1 MIGRRLQ
8 PWRLDS
14 TENASGETGVVQQA
28 ERAVLVQTAAN
39 KRRFGEIIVASS
51 WIKGDA
57 IQTCVGHL
65 ERQEL
70 DACSHARVKSRE
82 KVIGVSIIRVGRAD
96 REKLHR
102 GDDQGGSSCLLR
114 LLRADPDSSASRR
127 LG

>member
-1 MIGRRLQ
+1 MVRIR
-8 PWRLDS
+8 
-14 TENASGETGVVQQA
+14 ATGSQQA

-82 KVIGVSIIRVGRAD
+82 NLYEVIGVSIIRVGRAD